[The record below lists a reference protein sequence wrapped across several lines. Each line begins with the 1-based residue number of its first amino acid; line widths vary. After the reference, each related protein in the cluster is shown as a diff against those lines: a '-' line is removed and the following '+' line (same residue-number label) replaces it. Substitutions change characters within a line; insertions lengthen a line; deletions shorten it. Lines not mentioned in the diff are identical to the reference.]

1 MNYANAAIKS
11 GNKGLVVLDDANLLI
26 SRSLITEEEMLEVLE
41 MRSPKINIILTG
53 AFMPASISD

>member
-41 MRSPKINIILTG
+41 MRSPTP
-53 AFMPASISD
+53 FPAKD